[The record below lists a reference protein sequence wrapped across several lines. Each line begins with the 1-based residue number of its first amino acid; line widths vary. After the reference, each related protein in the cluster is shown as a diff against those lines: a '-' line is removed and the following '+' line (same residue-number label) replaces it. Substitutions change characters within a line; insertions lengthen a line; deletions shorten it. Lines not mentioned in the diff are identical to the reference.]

1 MSNTIPIS
9 TITDHDRL
17 SGLSKRVVALLS
29 LVMLVDSFDQTALA
43 FAAPSLIKVW
53 DITKLE
59 MGSVFSL
66 QLVGLMIGGILFGYV
81 GDRFGRKVAVVWGV
95 YLFGILSLVTAVTGS
110 LTELLIVRFL
120 IGISVGGVVPNAVAL
135 CNEFSP
141 KRYQVT
147 MVALTFAGYTLGG
160 AGGGMVSAWL
170 IPTYG
175 WQVVFIVGGI
185 VPIVVATV
193 LAFALPE
200 SIKFLAMNK
209 RGNLQAKAAQIA
221 ALMRP
226 DLHITPQTV
235 IANETVTVKDFT
247 LHALFS
253 GNLRIMTPLLW
264 LLYIANS
271 IVVFALISWL
281 PTVIESAGFPA
292 KTAAIA
298 ATVLFCAAAVG
309 GLVVGR
315 FVDRFG
321 LAIGIVMPAI
331 GVPFVVALGMLGNN
345 AFLLYAVIAMAGFSV
360 VGLQNTLHGVAG
372 AIYPTAVRA
381 NGVGWA
387 LSIAKIGAI
396 AGPFVGG
403 MLMTSNASVRELFFA
418 AAIPLLVCIASAAL
432 LRRLYNS
439 HVNCNTPVAN
449 HARKP
454 AIQAETL

>member
-1 MSNTIPIS
+1 MLDTIPIS
-9 TITDHDRL
+9 AITDHTRL
-17 SGLSKRVVALLS
+17 SGLSKRVIVLLS
-29 LVMLVDSFDQTALA
+29 LVMLVDSYDQTALA
-43 FAAPSLIKVW
+43 FAAPSLIKAW
-53 DITKLE
+53 GISKLA

-95 YLFGILSLVTAVTGS
+95 YLFGILSLVTSMAGS
-110 LTELLIVRFL
+110 LTELFIVRFL

-147 MVALTFAGYTLGG
+147 MVALIFAGYTLGG

-170 IPTYG
+170 IPKYG

-185 VPIVVATV
+185 IPIVVATV
-193 LAFALPE
+193 LALALPE

-226 DLHITPQTV
+226 DLHITAQTV
-235 IANETVTVKDFT
+235 IVNETASVKNFAFRD
-247 LHALFS
+247 LFS
-253 GNLRIMTPLLW
+253 SKLKIMTPLLW

-271 IVVFALISWL
+271 TVVFALISWM

-298 ATVLFCAAAVG
+298 TTILFCAAAVG
-309 GLVVGR
+309 GLVVSR

-345 AFLLYAVIAMAGFSV
+345 ASLLYAVIAMAGFSV
-360 VGLQNTLHGVAG
+360 LGLQNTLHGVAG
-372 AIYPTAVRA
+372 AIYPTPVRA

-387 LSIAKIGAI
+387 LSVAKIGSI
-396 AGPFVGG
+396 AGPFIGG
-403 MLMTSNASVRELFFA
+403 MLMASNASVKELFLA

-439 HVNCNTPVAN
+439 HVECNTTDAS
-449 HARKP
+449 HAGEH
-454 AIQAETL
+454 AVQATNP